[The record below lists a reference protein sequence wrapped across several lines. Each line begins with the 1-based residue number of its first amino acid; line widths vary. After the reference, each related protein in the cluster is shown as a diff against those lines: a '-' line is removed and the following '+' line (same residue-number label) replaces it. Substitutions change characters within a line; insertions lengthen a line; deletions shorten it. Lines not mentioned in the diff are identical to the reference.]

1 MDQQKRKAKGLAPVS
16 AGHSGR
22 PLVQKL
28 GIKKGDVLALLNAPD
43 DYDLLL
49 GKLPEGAVVAREPE
63 GRLDLVQLFVTE
75 RASLEREFPRLKVRL
90 ERDGMIWVSWPK
102 ASSRRRTDLSDSVVR
117 EVGLKNGLVDV
128 KVCAIDDSWSA
139 LKFVRRR
146 DDRDENLRPKNKKA

>member
-1 MDQQKRKAKGLAPVS
+1 MS

-22 PLVQKL
+22 PLAQKL
-28 GIKKGDVLALLNAPD
+28 GIKKDDVLAFFNAPD

-49 GKLPEGAVVAREPE
+49 GRLPEGAVVARELE
-63 GRLDLVQLFVTE
+63 GRLDFVQLFVTE
-75 RASLEREFPRLKVRL
+75 RASLEREFPRLKARL

-102 ASSRRRTDLSDSVVR
+102 AVSRRPTDLSDSVVR

-139 LKFVRRR
+139 LKFVRRL
-146 DDRDENLRPKNKKA
+146 DDRDENLRPKNRKA